1 MNHNIILKGGWQM
14 KIIGYEP
21 SESKPPFKVD
31 RWYDR
36 HTKSWVVQLKDE
48 DGNQI
53 GNATYLGVKQQA
65 ITEENRMKI
74 EHNL

>member
-1 MNHNIILKGGWQM
+1 M
-14 KIIGYEP
+14 KIDGYEHTEP
-21 SESKPPFKVD
+21 KPPYKVD

-53 GNATYLGVKQQA
+53 GNATYLGLKHQA
-65 ITEENRMKI
+65 ITEENRMKK
-74 EHNL
+74 EYNL